1 MTTNPITRKARRR
14 NDYQKAKSAAG
25 VAARARLRMERA
37 SAWTDVGGLVTDG
50 VLGKHTV
57 RLLAAESYGPRLAVT
72 VDGRHRDARTLR
84 GVIRCISKMVFA
96 EMTTHHADR

>member
-25 VAARARLRMERA
+25 VAARERIRMERA
-37 SAWTDVGGLVTDG
+37 GTWTDVGGLSTDG
-50 VLGKHTV
+50 VLGKHSV
-57 RLLAAESYGPRLAVT
+57 RLLASEHYGPRLAVT

-84 GVIRCISKMVFA
+84 GVIRCIALMVFD
-96 EMTTHHADR
+96 EMTKGKDAK